1 MGSSER
7 PYGNEPAPGW
17 VTVYSGPIEALRLIE
32 SRLAGLGFTFQ
43 RLSAPH
49 NLGGG
54 SVMPESTL
62 MLEFHLAMPRAEFEA
77 SRETVL
83 EIIRSGGWDDTASE
97 TDPGFESDAVPEVL
111 ACPECRLFLIAAFPL
126 CPGCGAELTPALEI
140 FEPEQ
145 FAPDRVIVA
154 AGDPDEMR
162 DAERRLK
169 AAGFHP
175 EAFDVEGWK
184 PAAVDLA
191 WSELLERND
200 EIASLVQARS

>member
-1 MGSSER
+1 
-7 PYGNEPAPGW
+7 
-17 VTVYSGPIEALRLIE
+17 
-32 SRLAGLGFTFQ
+32 
-43 RLSAPH
+43 
-49 NLGGG
+49 
-54 SVMPESTL
+54 MPESSL
-62 MLEFHLAMPRAEFEA
+62 MLEFRLVMPRTQFEA
-77 SRETVL
+77 SRETVQD
-83 EIIRSGGWDDTASE
+83 IIRSGGWDGAPTAAY
-97 TDPGFESDAVPEVL
+97 DAGFGPDGPPEVL
-111 ACPECRLFLIAAFPL
+111 ACPECRLLLIAAFPL